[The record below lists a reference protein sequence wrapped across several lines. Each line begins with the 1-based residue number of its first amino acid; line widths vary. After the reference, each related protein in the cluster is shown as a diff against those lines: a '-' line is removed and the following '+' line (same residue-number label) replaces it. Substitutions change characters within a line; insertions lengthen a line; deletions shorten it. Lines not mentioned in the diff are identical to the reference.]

1 MDTELVFA
9 GHIEHIHGTVE
20 AVDYTLDVAEN
31 TEYFLELDTED
42 TEDSPEQA
50 AGGTEDA
57 ETDIVLG
64 TVFDFLE
71 GAGVVSAAADE
82 GL

>member
-1 MDTELVFA
+1 MSL
-9 GHIEHIHGTVE
+9 ILRI
-20 AVDYTLDVAEN
+20 LRIP
-31 TEYFLELDTED
+31 LSRLL
-42 TEDSPEQA
+42 
-50 AGGTEDA
+50 GGTA

-71 GAGVVSAAADE
+71 GAGVVSAAAAE

>member
-9 GHIEHIHGTVE
+9 DHTEHIHVI
-20 AVDYTLDVAEN
+20 ADYTLDVVED
-31 TEYFLELDTED
+31 TEHFLELDTED

-50 AGGTEDA
+50 AGGTEDSPYSDA
-57 ETDIVLG
+57 GTDIVLV
-64 TVFDFLE
+64 TAFDFLD
-71 GAGVVSAAADE
+71 GAGVVSAVE